1 MAVRQKS
8 SYDAAKDMLNVMRSM
23 KNNARGN
30 KFLKEDT
37 EGGKPIAITNDPK
50 FGQNVL
56 QNQINAFRE
65 SVFLGARFGD
75 EDAENPENNPLIY
88 YPNSKN
94 LVFSGTIPTLSNL
107 KFQFSLNDA
116 NAAPYIF
123 VDGLYLTQENIGI
136 LTKLFGYYRNWRDEF
151 LNASDMLNSLSNTE
165 EV

>member
-1 MAVRQKS
+1 MATNKRFKS
-8 SYDAAKDMLNVMRSM
+8 SYDADKNMLESIRLMAKGTIREEV
-23 KNNARGN
+23 
-30 KFLKEDT
+30 E
-37 EGGKPIAITNDPK
+37 EQGKPIAITNDPK

-65 SVFLGARFGD
+65 AVFLGARFGD

-88 YPNSKN
+88 YPASKN

-151 LNASDMLNSLSNTE
+151 LNASDMLNSLGETE
-165 EV
+165 G